1 MDKKCEN
8 NNVQFSGEL
17 DPTTSDDLIT
27 DSTDSDKQKAKNTD
41 TFYGQVYLTQN
52 ENDFYSED
60 DYDLSGAELSDSD
73 QTEITFMNNSSSG
86 MKEKSRSKSKN
97 RLKTHSYMNG
107 SSTNRLR
114 SNSFNGVKKKISCIM
129 WEANEWKGVDLSMN
143 EISNY
148 ILTNV
153 KKASFSLDYFYIG
166 ILFSIVIGCKYYLYI
181 YFNFDLTYHDP
192 FKIK

>member
-1 MDKKCEN
+1 
-8 NNVQFSGEL
+8 
-17 DPTTSDDLIT
+17 
-27 DSTDSDKQKAKNTD
+27 
-41 TFYGQVYLTQN
+41 
-52 ENDFYSED
+52 
-60 DYDLSGAELSDSD
+60 
-73 QTEITFMNNSSSG
+73 
-86 MKEKSRSKSKN
+86 
-97 RLKTHSYMNG
+97 MNG